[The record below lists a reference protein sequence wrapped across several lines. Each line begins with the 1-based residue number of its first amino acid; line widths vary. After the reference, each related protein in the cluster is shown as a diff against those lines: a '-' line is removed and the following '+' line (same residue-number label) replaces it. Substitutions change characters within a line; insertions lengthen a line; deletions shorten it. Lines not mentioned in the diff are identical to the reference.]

1 LNPNLD
7 KTLMSSVMNDD
18 QTVLRHMSS
27 WITVA
32 LSYIFYLVTIIE
44 MLEQSINFVQKV
56 DSTVKM

>member
-7 KTLMSSVMNDD
+7 KTLMSMVMNDD
-18 QTVLRHMSS
+18 QPVLRHMSS
-27 WITVA
+27 WITVT

-56 DSTVKM
+56 D